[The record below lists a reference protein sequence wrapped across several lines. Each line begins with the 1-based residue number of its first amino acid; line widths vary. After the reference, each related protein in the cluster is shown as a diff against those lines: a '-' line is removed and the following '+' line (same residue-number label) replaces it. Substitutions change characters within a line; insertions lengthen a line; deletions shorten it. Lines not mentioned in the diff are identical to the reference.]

1 MTSPIQANNKK
12 RRNDSVLLGGFFLN
26 NTKTPNFTFLGVK
39 LGAYFAICWFSA
51 FIAEREAPELTP
63 KHRNLRGKDYFNSKN
78 MDKND
83 K

>member
-39 LGAYFAICWFSA
+39 LGAYFAIC
-51 FIAEREAPELTP
+51 
-63 KHRNLRGKDYFNSKN
+63 
-78 MDKND
+78 
-83 K
+83 